1 MTAKPKQLRY
11 KGRWL
16 ANWQADIRQ
25 EIGDLRKALLDR
37 MSELFLELRTDI
49 DSNTKAIGDVRE
61 RIGSS
66 LWPIMLTLF
75 VLLIS
80 LASLYLGLKA
90 NGMLP
95 NAPY

>member
-61 RIGSS
+61 RI
-66 LWPIMLTLF
+66 
-75 VLLIS
+75 
-80 LASLYLGLKA
+80 
-90 NGMLP
+90 